1 MAKEFAFPLFFP
13 FFLSFSFFLLS
24 LDSNLKIARTMMEEL
39 ARIKVTPIAETA
51 VSEAKSEMS

>member
-1 MAKEFAFPLFFP
+1 
-13 FFLSFSFFLLS
+13 
-24 LDSNLKIARTMMEEL
+24 MMEEL